1 MSSTPAVPVNVEM
14 NDALQKAIADATH
27 PDVIKARVHE
37 AFENQLAA
45 KAAADAEAAKAVVD
59 AEAAKAAADAA
70 AASAPKL
77 LTRTEN
83 IGGVDIDFTGATE
96 AEIDRAVSNAYKVAF
111 AFRPSENTQQSPVVD
126 PAIAQKAAE
135 DAAAAKTAANAELE
149 LRFKRGE
156 LSASEYLEQSG
167 AVSDYLAKQGIP
179 VDALREQIEQSR
191 GQKEVQSWSNATE
204 VFKQTVG
211 ADWPGGERNREILGY
226 KLAELGLTDA
236 PDKVAALGQAWAAMK
251 ASKMIFNDDG
261 TQNTTVNT
269 NTTDAAAKAAA
280 DAAAAKAAADA
291 AAAKAATDAAA
302 KTAALTTP
310 ARSSGIFGASSGVGG
325 DSTVGAAESKSPL
338 QIPANA
344 TPAEIMALYNESLR
358 REGKNPNDEFMR
370 QFASKAR

>member
-14 NDALQKAIADATH
+14 NEALQKAIADATH

-45 KAAADAEAAKAVVD
+45 KAAVDAEAAKAIVD

-70 AASAPKL
+70 AAAAPKL

-83 IGGVDIDFTGATE
+83 IGGVDIDFTGASD
-96 AEIDRAVSNAYKVAF
+96 AEIDRAVANAYKVAF
-111 AFRPSENTQQSPVVD
+111 AFRPSENTQQPPAVD

-135 DAAAAKTAANAELE
+135 DAAAAKAAANADLE

-156 LSASEYLEQSG
+156 LSASQYLEQSG

-179 VDALREQIEQSR
+179 VEALREQIEQSR
-191 GQKEVQSWSNATE
+191 GNKEIQSWEAATE
-204 VFKQTVG
+204 EFKRTIG
-211 ADWPGGERNREILGY
+211 ADWPGGNRNREILGY

-236 PDKVAALGQAWAAMK
+236 PDKVAALGQAFAAMK

-261 TQNTTVNT
+261 TQPTVT
-269 NTTDAAAKAAA
+269 PAAVVTPVAAVVTPAAAVVVPPAAA
-280 DAAAAKAAADA
+280 VVPAQ
-291 AAAKAATDAAA
+291 
-302 KTAALTTP
+302 TAP
-310 ARSSGIFGASSGVGG
+310 RSSGVFGASSGVGG
-325 DSTVGAAESKSPL
+325 DTTVGAAESKSPI
-338 QIPANA
+338 QVPANA